1 MKYLRDHPWKISYT
15 SNTHNTIADFY
26 IPALECTIQ
35 YDRKAGFFSS
45 AILSKVAR
53 GLGAMLHNEGKIRL
67 IMGCQFSPQDLQAIQ
82 RGYELRDALL
92 SRLDAD
98 LQPPASFA
106 ELKHL
111 EILSW
116 LIQNQYLDIKIAI
129 PLQENGLPEDSIQ
142 QLDPQ
147 HIFHE
152 KVGIFTD
159 SNGDRLAFN
168 GSNNE
173 SIGGWE
179 RNIES
184 FHVYCSW
191 EGGRELD
198 RVEEEVSRFEQ
209 IWYDI
214 SPNVRVFEVPEAVQ
228 QKLLRYAPATK
239 PNWNIQTEFDTRPI
253 NNVDS
258 PPSPIPDPPSTVN
271 SQRFDSAHRPPST
284 VNSQRFD
291 SAHRPQSTV
300 NREQEKLAFTQ
311 LTNIH
316 EHPGCL
322 DFCLK
327 SIPIEPW
334 PHQIKILRRV
344 AKNFP
349 QSFLIADE
357 VGLGKTIETG
367 LILRYLLL
375 SKQVKRVLILAP
387 ASVQPQWQEE
397 LREKFNLH
405 FWSYT
410 QNAFTVDS
418 SLLTEKYTQPSTVN
432 SQQSTV
438 NSHPSPIN
446 RQRFDSAHRP
456 PSTVTSQPSTNPWNT
471 QDLILASSHLVRRT
485 ERMHQLLEAEPWD
498 LVVLDEAHHARRKS
512 PQDHKETPN
521 RLLELMVQ
529 LKEKTKS
536 LILLSATPMQ
546 IDAIEVFDL
555 LNLLGLGGHWSYG
568 DNFCDYFASL
578 QDAVSPKVMNF
589 WQLMSTDYFRGGGQ
603 PCSRLE
609 QFLTKS
615 DRSGGN
621 GVNRILAYKLQ
632 DIWQRGKKIS
642 NHKQLL
648 GDEEF
653 INTSRQ
659 YLTVNTPLKDL
670 MFRHTRETLR
680 QYYQRGLLKKDIPT
694 RVVQDNAITLEAKR
708 EVPLYVAVSDY
719 VRHFY
724 RLAQKEQR
732 SCLGFLMTLYRKRLT
747 SSFYA
752 VKSSLQRRLD
762 YLLTQ
767 QGSVFSD
774 DDLLDVDNADDAV
787 IAGLESFFEP
797 VDPQEIQYL
806 EDLLTQ
812 FQNTGEDT
820 KLSRFIE
827 VLRQEL
833 TQRES
838 VIVFTQ
844 YTDTM
849 DYLRNTLQELYGSQ
863 VACYS
868 GRGGEILTT
877 NSQRF
882 DSAHRPSPVTHQPST
897 VNSQPTWSLVPK
909 EKIKSRFCQDE
920 IKILLCT
927 ESASEGLNLQNCG
940 VLINYD
946 MPWNPMRVEQRI
958 GRIDRIGQRYP
969 TVRIHNF
976 YYDGTVEAKVY
987 RKLRD
992 RINAF
997 ANVVGNL
1004 QPILAQVP
1012 TFIEQAAMSADPEEE
1027 DVLMSEFDLTLDT
1040 PIRSDIETM
1049 IIMDLDADLAEIK
1062 EPIPPTPMT
1071 PETIEDLFTSSTI
1084 LKSAGVMFERQE
1096 EKIWLLTYQNK
1107 QYMVTFYPE
1116 VFDKMPSLRLMT
1128 VGEPL
1133 FTELLTVDC

>member
-1 MKYLRDHPWKISYT
+1 MKNLRDYPWKISYT
-15 SNTHNTIADFY
+15 SNTHNTITDFY
-26 IPALECTIQ
+26 IPALECAIQ

-53 GLGAMLHNEGKIRL
+53 GLGAMLHNKGQIRL

-82 RGYELRDALL
+82 QGYELRDALL

-98 LQPPASFA
+98 LKPPESFA
-106 ELKHL
+106 QLKHL

-129 PLQENGLPEDSIQ
+129 PLKENGLPEDSTQ

-159 SNGDRLAFN
+159 SKGEKLAFN

-179 RNIES
+179 RNVES

-198 RVEEEVSRFEQ
+198 RVEEEVARFEQ
-209 IWYDI
+209 LWYDV

-228 QKLLRYAPATK
+228 KKLLRYAKFTK
-239 PNWNIQTEFDTRPI
+239 PDWNAQAEFDSRPLTKELTE
-253 NNVDS
+253 
-258 PPSPIPDPPSTVN
+258 PEAQPEPELKPDPSAISTEV
-271 SQRFDSAHRPPST
+271 
-284 VNSQRFD
+284 
-291 SAHRPQSTV
+291 
-300 NREQEKLAFTQ
+300 REEERLAFTQ
-311 LTNIH
+311 LANIH

-327 SIPIEPW
+327 SIPIHPW
-334 PHQIKILRRV
+334 PHQIKILRR
-344 AKNFP
+344 AAQNFP

-375 SKQVKRVLILAP
+375 SKKVKRVLILAP

-410 QNAFTVDS
+410 S
-418 SLLTEKYTQPSTVN
+418 TEFKDPYKRTIP
-432 SQQSTV
+432 
-438 NSHPSPIN
+438 
-446 RQRFDSAHRP
+446 AAA
-456 PSTVTSQPSTNPWNT
+456 NPWNT

-485 ERMHQLLEAEPWD
+485 DRMQQLLSAEPWD
-498 LVVLDEAHHARRKS
+498 LVILDEAHHARRKS
-512 PQDHKETPN
+512 PQDRKETPN
-521 RLLELMVQ
+521 RLLQLMTQ

-555 LNLLGLGGHWSYG
+555 LNLLGLQGHWSYG
-568 DNFCDYFASL
+568 DNFCYYFASL
-578 QDAVSPKVMNF
+578 QGAVKQEVINF
-589 WQLMSTDYFRGGGQ
+589 WQVMSSDYFGRGGQ
-603 PCSRLE
+603 PSSRLE

-615 DRSGGN
+615 ESLRHGGAE
-621 GVNRILAYKLQ
+621 RILAYKMQ
-632 DIWQRGKKIS
+632 DTWQRGKKIS

-648 GDEEF
+648 ADEDF
-653 INTSRQ
+653 IDTSRQ

-670 MFRHTRETLR
+670 MFRHTRDTLR
-680 QYYQRGLLKKDIPT
+680 QYYKRGLLERDIPI
-694 RVVQDNAITLEAKR
+694 RVVQDNAITLEPQR
-708 EVPLYVAVSDY
+708 EVPLYVAVSNY

-724 RLAQKEQR
+724 RLAQIDQR

-752 VKSSLQRRLD
+752 IKSSLQRRLD

-767 QGSVFSD
+767 RGSVLSD
-774 DDLLDVDNADDAV
+774 DDLVDVDNEDDAV

-806 EDLLTQ
+806 EELLRQ
-812 FQNTGEDT
+812 FENTGEDS
-820 KLSRFIE
+820 KLSRFIQI
-827 VLRQEL
+827 LRQEL
-833 TQRES
+833 TDRES
-838 VIVFTQ
+838 AIVFTQ

-849 DYLRNTLQELYGSQ
+849 DYLRDTLKELYGSQ

-868 GRGGEILTT
+868 GRGGELYQ
-877 NSQRF
+877 NGE
-882 DSAHRPSPVTHQPST
+882 
-897 VNSQPTWSLVPK
+897 WCLVPK
-909 EKIKSRFCQDE
+909 EEIKRRFRQDE

-997 ANVVGNL
+997 ATVVGNL

-1012 TFIEQAAMSADPEEE
+1012 TFIERAVMSADPEEE
-1027 DVLMSEFDLTLDT
+1027 DVLMSQFDSVLDS
-1040 PIRSDIETM
+1040 PPPRLAIEEM
-1049 IIMDLDADLAEIK
+1049 VAMDLDADLAEIQK
-1062 EPIPPTPMT
+1062 PIPSTP
-1071 PETIEDLFTSSTI
+1071 FTSEAIEQLFISSAI
-1084 LKSAGVMFERQE
+1084 LKASGVQFERKSERTWQLNY
-1096 EKIWLLTYQNK
+1096 KGQN
-1107 QYMVTFYPE
+1107 YTVTFYPS
-1116 VFDKMPSLRLMT
+1116 VFDEMPSLRLMNF
-1128 VGEPL
+1128 GDPL
-1133 FTELLTVDC
+1133 FEELLTCQLSFFD

>member
-1 MKYLRDHPWKISYT
+1 MKNLRDYPWKISYT

-26 IPALECTIQ
+26 IPALECTLQ

-53 GLGAMLHNEGKIRL
+53 GLGAMLHHEGKIRL

-82 RGYELRDALL
+82 QGYELRDALL
-92 SRLDAD
+92 TRLDAD
-98 LQPPASFA
+98 LKPPESFA
-106 ELKHL
+106 QLKHL

-129 PLQENGLPEDSIQ
+129 PLKENGLPEDSIQ

-159 SNGDRLAFN
+159 SKGDKLAFN

-179 RNIES
+179 RNVES

-198 RVEEEVSRFEQ
+198 RVEEEVARFEQ
-209 IWYDI
+209 LWYDI

-228 QKLLRYAPATK
+228 KKLLRYAPATK
-239 PNWNIQTEFDTRPI
+239 PDWNDQAEFDSRPLTKELNLVRFEIWGSAGILPATTNSDTSREQDAPTTTTEI
-253 NNVDS
+253 NS
-258 PPSPIPDPPSTVN
+258 EQLSVN
-271 SQRFDSAHRPPST
+271 SQPSS
-284 VNSQRFD
+284 VNS
-291 SAHRPQSTV
+291 
-300 NREQEKLAFTQ
+300 EQEKLLFTQ
-311 LTNIH
+311 LANIH

-327 SIPIEPW
+327 SIPIQPW

-344 AKNFP
+344 AQNFP

-375 SKQVKRVLILAP
+375 SKKVKRVLILAP

-410 QNAFTVDS
+410 QNSFTVQS
-418 SLLTEKYTQPSTVN
+418 SLLTEKYRQQSSVN
-432 SQQSTV
+432 GQQSTA
-438 NSHPSPIN
+438 N
-446 RQRFDSAHRP
+446 
-456 PSTVTSQPSTNPWNT
+456 SQPLINPWNT

-485 ERMHQLLEAEPWD
+485 ERMHQLLSAEPWD
-498 LVVLDEAHHARRKS
+498 LVILDEAHHARRKS
-512 PQDHKETPN
+512 PQDRKETPN
-521 RLLELMVQ
+521 RLLELMAQ

-555 LNLLGLGGHWSYG
+555 LNLLGLQGHWSYG

-578 QDAVSPKVMNF
+578 QGNVKPEVMNF
-589 WQLMSTDYFRGGGQ
+589 WQVMSTDYFQRGGQ
-603 PCSRLE
+603 PCSRLQ

-615 DRSGGN
+615 VGG
-621 GVNRILAYKLQ
+621 GSDRILGYKLQ
-632 DIWQRGKKIS
+632 DTWQRGKKIS

-648 GDEEF
+648 ADEDF
-653 INTSRQ
+653 IDTSRQ

-670 MFRHTRETLR
+670 MFRHTRDTLR
-680 QYYQRGLLKKDIPT
+680 QYYQRGLLERDIPT
-694 RVVQDNAITLEAKR
+694 RIVQDNAITLEPQR

-724 RLAQKEQR
+724 RLAQKDQR

-752 VKSSLQRRLD
+752 IKSSLQRRLD

-767 QGSVFSD
+767 QGSVLSD
-774 DDLLDVDNADDAV
+774 DDLVDVDNADDTV

-797 VDPQEIQYL
+797 VDPQEVQYL
-806 EDLLTQ
+806 EDLLRQ
-812 FQNTGEDT
+812 FDNTGEDT
-820 KLSRFIE
+820 KLSRFIQI
-827 VLRQEL
+827 LRQEL
-833 TQRES
+833 TERES
-838 VIVFTQ
+838 AIVFTQ

-849 DYLRNTLQELYGSQ
+849 DYLRATLQELYGSQ

-868 GRGGEILTT
+868 GRGGELLTF
-877 NSQRF
+877 NRDQ
-882 DSAHRPSPVTHQPST
+882 ST
-897 VNSQPTWSLVPK
+897 VSSQPNWCLVPK
-909 EKIKSRFCQDE
+909 EEIKRRFRQDE

-997 ANVVGNL
+997 ATVVGNL

-1012 TFIEQAAMSADPEEE
+1012 TFIEQAVMSADPEEE
-1027 DVLMSEFDLTLDT
+1027 DVLMSEFDSILDS
-1040 PIRSDIETM
+1040 PPPRLAIEEM
-1049 IIMDLDADLAEIK
+1049 VAMDLDADLAEIQK
-1062 EPIPPTPMT
+1062 PMT
-1071 PETIEDLFTSSTI
+1071 PSPFTPEIIEQLFTSSAI
-1084 LKSAGVMFERQE
+1084 LTARGVQFESRSERTWQL
-1096 EKIWLLTYQNK
+1096 IYQGQN
-1107 QYMVTFYPE
+1107 YTVTFYPD
-1116 VFDKMPSLRLMT
+1116 VFDEMPSLRLMNF
-1128 VGEPL
+1128 GEPL
-1133 FTELLTVDC
+1133 FEKLLQVVEG

>member
-1 MKYLRDHPWKISYT
+1 MKNLREYPWKISYT
-15 SNTHNTIADFY
+15 SNTHNTITDFY
-26 IPALECTIQ
+26 IPALECAIQ

-53 GLGAMLHNEGKIRL
+53 GLGAMLHNKGRMRL

-82 RGYELRDALL
+82 QGYELRDALL

-98 LQPPASFA
+98 LKPPESFA
-106 ELKHL
+106 QLKHF

-129 PLQENGLPEDSIQ
+129 PLKQNGQPEDSTQ

-159 SNGDRLAFN
+159 SKGEKLAFN

-179 RNIES
+179 RNVES

-198 RVEEEVSRFEQ
+198 RVEEEVARFEQ
-209 IWYDI
+209 LWYDV

-228 QKLLRYAPATK
+228 KKLLRYAKSTK
-239 PNWNIQTEFDTRPI
+239 PDWNAQAEFDSRPLTKI
-253 NNVDS
+253 ELTEPEAQPEPELKSDS
-258 PPSPIPDPPSTVN
+258 SAISTEV
-271 SQRFDSAHRPPST
+271 
-284 VNSQRFD
+284 
-291 SAHRPQSTV
+291 
-300 NREQEKLAFTQ
+300 REEERLAFTQ
-311 LTNIH
+311 LANIH

-322 DFCLK
+322 DLCLK
-327 SIPIEPW
+327 SIPIHPW

-344 AKNFP
+344 AQNFP

-375 SKQVKRVLILAP
+375 SKKVKRVLILAP

-410 QNAFTVDS
+410 S
-418 SLLTEKYTQPSTVN
+418 TEFKDPYKRTIP
-432 SQQSTV
+432 
-438 NSHPSPIN
+438 
-446 RQRFDSAHRP
+446 AAA
-456 PSTVTSQPSTNPWNT
+456 NPWNT

-485 ERMHQLLEAEPWD
+485 DRMQQLLSAEPWD
-498 LVVLDEAHHARRKS
+498 LVILDEAHHARRKS
-512 PQDHKETPN
+512 PQDRKETPN
-521 RLLELMVQ
+521 RLLQLMTQ

-555 LNLLGLGGHWSYG
+555 LNLLGLQGHWSYG

-578 QDAVSPKVMNF
+578 QGAVKPEIINF
-589 WQLMSTDYFRGGGQ
+589 WQVMSSDYFGRGGQ

-615 DRSGGN
+615 DR
-621 GVNRILAYKLQ
+621 ILAYKMQ
-632 DIWQRGKKIS
+632 DTWQRGKKIS
-642 NHKQLL
+642 NHKQILA
-648 GDEEF
+648 DEDF
-653 INTSRQ
+653 IDTSRQ

-670 MFRHTRETLR
+670 MFRHTRDTLR
-680 QYYQRGLLKKDIPT
+680 QYYKRGLLERDIPT
-694 RVVQDNAITLEAKR
+694 RVVQDNAITLEPQR
-708 EVPLYVAVSDY
+708 EVPLYVAVSNY

-724 RLAQKEQR
+724 RLAQIDQR

-752 VKSSLQRRLD
+752 IKSSLQRRLD

-767 QGSVFSD
+767 RGSVLSD
-774 DDLLDVDNADDAV
+774 DDLVDVDNEDDAV

-806 EDLLTQ
+806 EELLRQ
-812 FQNTGEDT
+812 FENTGEDS
-820 KLSRFIE
+820 KLSRFIQI
-827 VLRQEL
+827 LRQEL
-833 TQRES
+833 TDRES
-838 VIVFTQ
+838 AIVFTQ

-849 DYLRNTLQELYGSQ
+849 DYLRDTLKELYGSQ

-868 GRGGEILTT
+868 GRGGELYQ
-877 NSQRF
+877 NGE
-882 DSAHRPSPVTHQPST
+882 
-897 VNSQPTWSLVPK
+897 WCLVPK
-909 EKIKSRFCQDE
+909 EEIKRRFRQDE

-997 ANVVGNL
+997 ATVVGNL

-1012 TFIEQAAMSADPEEE
+1012 TFIERAVMSADPEEE
-1027 DVLMSEFDLTLDT
+1027 DVLMSQFDSVLDS
-1040 PIRSDIETM
+1040 PPPRLAIEEM
-1049 IIMDLDADLAEIK
+1049 VAMDLEADLAEIQK
-1062 EPIPPTPMT
+1062 PIASAPFT
-1071 PETIEDLFTSSTI
+1071 PETIEQLFTYSAI
-1084 LKSAGVMFERQE
+1084 LKANGVQFERRSERTWQLNY
-1096 EKIWLLTYQNK
+1096 KGQN
-1107 QYMVTFYPE
+1107 YTVTFYPN
-1116 VFDKMPSLRLMT
+1116 VFDEMPSLRLMNF
-1128 VGEPL
+1128 GDPL
-1133 FTELLTVDC
+1133 FEKLLQTINC

>member
-1 MKYLRDHPWKISYT
+1 MPKILREYPWKISYT
-15 SNTHNTIADFY
+15 SNTHNTITDFY

-53 GLGAMLHNEGKIRL
+53 GLGAMLHNKGRMRL

-82 RGYELRDALL
+82 QGYELRDALL

-98 LQPPASFA
+98 LTPPDNFVQ
-106 ELKHL
+106 LKHF

-129 PLQENGLPEDSIQ
+129 PLKENGLPEESTQ

-159 SNGDRLAFN
+159 SKGDKLAFN

-198 RVEEEVSRFEQ
+198 RVEEEVARFEQ
-209 IWYDI
+209 LWYDV
-214 SPNVRVFEVPEAVQ
+214 SPNVRVFDVPEAVQ
-228 QKLLRYAPATK
+228 KKLLRYAKSTK
-239 PNWNIQTEFDTRPI
+239 PDWNAQAEFDSRPLTKI
-253 NNVDS
+253 ELTE
-258 PPSPIPDPPSTVN
+258 PKAQPEPELKPDYSAISTEV
-271 SQRFDSAHRPPST
+271 
-284 VNSQRFD
+284 
-291 SAHRPQSTV
+291 
-300 NREQEKLAFTQ
+300 REQERLAFTQ
-311 LTNIH
+311 LANIH
-316 EHPGCL
+316 KHPGCL

-327 SIPIEPW
+327 SIPIHPW

-344 AKNFP
+344 AQNFP

-375 SKQVKRVLILAP
+375 SKKVKRVLILAP

-410 QNAFTVDS
+410 S
-418 SLLTEKYTQPSTVN
+418 TEFKDPYKRTIP
-432 SQQSTV
+432 
-438 NSHPSPIN
+438 
-446 RQRFDSAHRP
+446 AAA
-456 PSTVTSQPSTNPWNT
+456 NPWNT

-485 ERMHQLLEAEPWD
+485 ERIHQILSAEPWD
-498 LVVLDEAHHARRKS
+498 LVILDEAHHARRKS
-512 PQDHKETPN
+512 PQDRKETPN
-521 RLLELMVQ
+521 RLLELMAQ

-546 IDAIEVFDL
+546 IDAIEIFDL
-555 LNLLGLGGHWSYG
+555 LHLLGLQGHWSYG

-578 QDAVSPKVMNF
+578 QDAVKQEVINF
-589 WQLMSTDYFRGGGQ
+589 WQVMSSDYFQRGGQ

-615 DRSGGN
+615 DR
-621 GVNRILAYKLQ
+621 ILAYKMQ
-632 DIWQRGKKIS
+632 DTWQRGKKIS

-648 GDEEF
+648 ADEDF
-653 INTSRQ
+653 IDTSRQ

-670 MFRHTRETLR
+670 MFRHTRDTLR
-680 QYYQRGLLKKDIPT
+680 QYYKRGLLEKDIPT
-694 RVVQDNAITLEAKR
+694 RVVQDNAIVLESQR
-708 EVPLYVAVSDY
+708 EIPLYRAVSNY

-724 RLAQKEQR
+724 RLAQKDKR

-752 VKSSLQRRLD
+752 IKSSLQRRLD

-767 QGSVFSD
+767 HVSVLSE
-774 DDLLDVDNADDAV
+774 DDLADVDDADDTV

-797 VDPQEIQYL
+797 IDPQEIQYL
-806 EDLLTQ
+806 EELLHQ
-812 FQNTGEDT
+812 FENTGEDT
-820 KLSRFIE
+820 KLSRFIQI
-827 VLRQEL
+827 LRQEL

-838 VIVFTQ
+838 AIVFTQ

-849 DYLRNTLQELYGSQ
+849 DYLRDTLKELYGSQ

-868 GRGGEILTT
+868 GRGGELYQ
-877 NSQRF
+877 NGE
-882 DSAHRPSPVTHQPST
+882 
-897 VNSQPTWSLVPK
+897 WCLVPK
-909 EKIKSRFCQDE
+909 EEIKRRFRQDE

-958 GRIDRIGQRYP
+958 GRIDRIGQRYS

-987 RKLRD
+987 KKLRD

-997 ANVVGNL
+997 ATVVGNL

-1012 TFIEQAAMSADPEEE
+1012 TFIERAVMSADPEEE
-1027 DVLMSEFDLTLDT
+1027 DVLMSQFDSVLDS
-1040 PIRSDIETM
+1040 PPPRLAIEEM
-1049 IIMDLDADLAEIK
+1049 VAIDLEADLAEIQK
-1062 EPIPPTPMT
+1062 PIPSTPFT
-1071 PETIEDLFTSSTI
+1071 PETIEQLFTNSAI
-1084 LKSAGVMFERQE
+1084 LTTSGVQFERRSEGTWQLNY
-1096 EKIWLLTYQNK
+1096 KGQN
-1107 QYMVTFYPE
+1107 YTVTFYPNI
-1116 VFDKMPSLRLMT
+1116 FDEMPSLRLMNF
-1128 VGEPL
+1128 GDPL
-1133 FTELLTVDC
+1133 FEKLLQTINF